1 MKDLKSVIL
10 EKLHISKDS
19 EFEPDEISKVFQNED
34 ALEIIKFILNCI
46 KRSKPNESYFDSI
59 FYYWDMHI
67 KNNQL
72 HCMHLGWSSSKQGY
86 AKSRYLDRCVWNYN
100 HDNST
105 NIKVEKSG
113 WDFKPGISILKIKEV
128 VDALKDKY
136 KDFKVE
142 DESKL
147 VSVL

>member
-1 MKDLKSVIL
+1 MKNLKNIIL

-19 EFEPDEISKVFQNED
+19 EFEPDEISKVFQNKD
-34 ALEIIKFILNCI
+34 SLEIIKFILDCI
-46 KRSKPNESYFDSI
+46 KRSKSNQSYFDSI

-72 HCMHLGWSSSKQGY
+72 HCMHSGWSSSKEGY

-100 HDNST
+100 HDNGT
-105 NIKVEKSG
+105 NIKTDIGG
-113 WDFKPGISILKIKEV
+113 WIFNSGISILKIKEV

-136 KDFKVE
+136 KDFEVE
-142 DESKL
+142 DESEL